1 MIKVKAVTA
10 TYAIAAGT
18 PLGRGA
24 DIVKGAITG
33 SAPKVNKLR
42 EISEKELEQC
52 ECPLRSPFL
61 IVRNSRHEC

>member
-1 MIKVKAVTA
+1 MTA
-10 TYAIAAGT
+10 TYAIATGT

-42 EISEKELEQC
+42 EISEQELEQC
-52 ECPLRSPFL
+52 ECHLRSPLL
-61 IVRNSRHEC
+61 IVRNFRHVC

>member
-10 TYAIAAGT
+10 TYAIATGT

-42 EISEKELEQC
+42 EISEAELEEC
-52 ECPLRSPFL
+52 ECPLRSPL
-61 IVRNSRHEC
+61 SIVRNFRHVC

>member
-1 MIKVKAVTA
+1 MTA
-10 TYAIAAGT
+10 TYAIASGT

-42 EISEKELEQC
+42 EISEQELEQC
-52 ECPLRSPFL
+52 KCALRSP
-61 IVRNSRHEC
+61 I